1 MNSEKIYVVY
11 SENFTKA
18 FEEKDAAHQM
28 EKMIKEEFDYNVK
41 HHTTEEFN
49 DYFMDLY
56 ISLAPIYIK
65 SQIQNLN
72 ENDIQKVIFKFND
85 QFNYDEDNKLHLMI
99 YINNEGNTE
108 EIVNSIN
115 QIGVF
120 TFEKITKIKK
130 LN

>member
-1 MNSEKIYVVY
+1 MK
-11 SENFTKA
+11 
-18 FEEKDAAHQM
+18 
-28 EKMIKEEFDYNVK
+28 
-41 HHTTEEFN
+41 
-49 DYFMDLY
+49 
-56 ISLAPIYIK
+56 
-65 SQIQNLN
+65 
-72 ENDIQKVIFKFND
+72 
-85 QFNYDEDNKLHLMI
+85 DEDNKLHLMI

>member
-18 FEEKDAAHQM
+18 FEEKDAAQQM

-56 ISLAPIYIK
+56 ISLAP
-65 SQIQNLN
+65 
-72 ENDIQKVIFKFND
+72 
-85 QFNYDEDNKLHLMI
+85 
-99 YINNEGNTE
+99 
-108 EIVNSIN
+108 
-115 QIGVF
+115 
-120 TFEKITKIKK
+120 
-130 LN
+130 